1 MKVYLVRHGETD
13 WNLVR
18 RIQGNAD
25 IPLNEKGRAVARAT
39 AEAIKEMPIDVI
51 FSSPLVRARETAEIL
66 AAGRG
71 MEVQVDPRL
80 KEIAFGEFEGITW
93 KEIDTLPEYRSI
105 WRFFEDP
112 VNYVPE
118 RGSESFES
126 ICGRAQDFIDKEVI
140 AREGECETMMIVA
153 HGAFNRAFQAC
164 VRKADIAD
172 FWGASRKP
180 MKNCG
185 MSILEVKD
193 GKIEIIEEGKIFY
206 DPTLFE

>member
-66 AAGRG
+66 VAGRG
-71 MEVQVDPRL
+71 MEVQVDSRL

-112 VNYVPE
+112 
-118 RGSESFES
+118 
-126 ICGRAQDFIDKEVI
+126 
-140 AREGECETMMIVA
+140 
-153 HGAFNRAFQAC
+153 
-164 VRKADIAD
+164 
-172 FWGASRKP
+172 
-180 MKNCG
+180 
-185 MSILEVKD
+185 
-193 GKIEIIEEGKIFY
+193 
-206 DPTLFE
+206 

>member
-1 MKVYLVRHGETD
+1 MRLYLVRHGETD

-39 AEAIKEMPIDVI
+39 AEAMKEMPIDVI
-51 FSSPLVRARETAEIL
+51 FSSPLIRARETAEIL

-71 MEVQVDPRL
+71 MEVQVDSRL
-80 KEIAFGEFEGITW
+80 REIAFGEFEGITW
-93 KEIDTLPEYRSI
+93 KEIDTLPEYKSI

-118 RGSESFES
+118 RGAESFES
-126 ICGRAQDFIDKEVI
+126 ICGRASAFIEEEVLS
-140 AREGECETMMIVA
+140 REKTCNTMMIVA

-164 VRKADIAD
+164 VRHADIAD

-185 MSILEVKD
+185 MSIMEVKD
-193 GKIEIIEEGKIFY
+193 GKITIIEEGKIFY
-206 DPTLFE
+206 DPTLVE